1 MPPLSS
7 PQSPPSSLR
16 QSSHR
21 IHLCLHFRPC
31 RHCPCSIAEPTE
43 ASAPHS
49 GSMGL
54 QSVLSQLLLQGLVPF
69 LHRLE
74 PGQFPRADVHGNLYQ
89 FCGCSKD
96 TWVKDARGQNAR
108 NARQTLGLCFATS
121 VPPFLSGCIFLASFR
136 YLQRSP
142 LWVFGLFTT
151 KKGEKFMGGAREGR
165 VLHTRIAQ
173 ILRLSGPRLRL
184 QSP

>member
-43 ASAPHS
+43 PSAPHS

-54 QSVLSQLLLQGLVPF
+54 QSVLTQLLLQGLVPF
-69 LHRLE
+69 LHCLE
-74 PGQFPRADVHGNLYQ
+74 PGQFWRADVTWESLPVL
-89 FCGCSKD
+89 CWCSN
-96 TWVKDARGQNAR
+96 RSCQRHPGQNAR
-108 NARQTLGLCFATS
+108 SSRQTLGLCFATS

-142 LWVFGLFTT
+142 LWVFGLF
-151 KKGEKFMGGAREGR
+151 REINGR
-165 VLHTRIAQ
+165 RQ
-173 ILRLSGPRLRL
+173 GR
-184 QSP
+184 